1 MYEKVK
7 TVKVNLKDIEKQKT
21 PSKKESNQKQKWN
34 SSSKNKYSPESNISK
49 VNGLDSY
56 QAYDNGDIIINRR
69 REEDEAIRKILENP
83 QHDKAFLEALM
94 KRYDSG
100 IKKVEIEI
108 TEAKEREIKELKSR
122 NETLQQERDELYSE
136 NEKLRKTRDIINQE
150 LSQVREALV
159 KARSECRML
168 EDTVSDMEELI
179 KKQEDIHYMEMK
191 KLEREMESKIALNVK
206 QEKDLLISEKASGS
220 PSEKKSEFIKNK
232 KVFKNA
238 SEKTISSVINDYS
251 TRDYR
256 EKDSENILHDPVNVS
271 NEKFSHS
278 QLLEEKLRVALQAQ
292 AITEEK
298 LLKREK
304 ILKEMS
310 EKNRQ
315 LQNQLQRY
323 KPFNV

>member
-232 KVFKNA
+232 KVFKKCIRKNYF
-238 SEKTISSVINDYS
+238 ISY
-251 TRDYR
+251 
-256 EKDSENILHDPVNVS
+256 
-271 NEKFSHS
+271 
-278 QLLEEKLRVALQAQ
+278 Q
-292 AITEEK
+292 
-298 LLKREK
+298 
-304 ILKEMS
+304 
-310 EKNRQ
+310 
-315 LQNQLQRY
+315 
-323 KPFNV
+323 